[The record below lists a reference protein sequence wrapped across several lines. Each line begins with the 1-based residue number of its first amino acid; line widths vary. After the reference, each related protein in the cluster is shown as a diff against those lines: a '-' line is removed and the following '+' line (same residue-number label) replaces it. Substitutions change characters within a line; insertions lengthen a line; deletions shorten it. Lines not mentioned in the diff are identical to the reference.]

1 MKLKHTYTFLVLLL
15 SLSINAQVSKDD
27 VLFTVEGDKVN
38 ASEFVRVYNKNLDL
52 VQDESQKD
60 VDAYLEL
67 FINYKLKLKEAKD
80 LELDKKPSYL
90 RELSNYKRQ
99 LAKNY
104 LTDNKVTDE
113 LIAEAYQRTINEVK
127 ASHILIKMPEDASP
141 EDTLHVYNEILKLRD
156 RLINEGFEKVK
167 NDVHDSKRIFVEGLG
182 YFSCFKMVYDFENA
196 AYSTNVGEVSMPFR
210 TNFGYHI
217 VQVHDKR
224 KSRGEVTVGNI
235 MVSTSNVDSLQGSP
249 EERIADIYK
258 KLSQGENFESLA
270 KQFSDDKSSASKGGK
285 MEPFSGGQLSSEIFE
300 DKAFDLKNI
309 GEFSPPFKTQFGW
322 HIIKLYDKKEVESF
336 ENLKPE
342 LEVKVKRD
350 SRSKLI
356 NDALVNDLKSK
367 YKITSN
373 EEALSYFESIL
384 NDDYYKRSWTLPLD
398 FDGSKTLAKIKD
410 KQLLYSDFGNL
421 LVRAQRRSKPN
432 MSFKDIIS
440 DNYNIFLNQNLIQ
453 FQEENL
459 ENENEDFANIVG
471 EYRDGLLLFDLMESK
486 IWNVATTDSVGLK
499 SFYENNK
506 ENYFVNERVDA
517 IVASSAK
524 QSEIEKVSEM
534 LKQGKTPDQ
543 IKEAINVNGQVSVI
557 FTTGILEKNHQALP
571 DNFVFKSGVS
581 EIYKH
586 NESFIVVKVNSILP
600 KELKSF
606 DDAKG
611 KIISDYQVYKEKT
624 WLEELNKKYK
634 VIVDQ
639 QVLSKVKAQIN
650 NQ

>member
-1 MKLKHTYTFLVLLL
+1 MKLKHIYTSLFLLL
-15 SLSINAQVSKDD
+15 SSIAIAQVSKEDI
-27 VLFTVEGDKVN
+27 LFTVDNEEVF
-38 ASEFVRVYNKNLDL
+38 ATEFVRVYNKNLDL

-80 LELDKKPSYL
+80 LEFDQKASYI
-90 RELSNYKRQ
+90 RELSNYKKQ

-113 LIAEAYQRTINEVK
+113 LIAEAYERTINEVK
-127 ASHILIKMPEDASP
+127 ASHILIKMPEDVSP
-141 EDTLHVYNEILKLRD
+141 EDTLEVYNEILKLRD
-156 RLINEGFEKVK
+156 RLVNEGFEKVK
-167 NDVHDSKRIFVEGLG
+167 NDVHDGKRIFVEGLG

-196 AYSTNVGEVSMPFR
+196 AYNTNVGEVSLPFR

-217 VQVHDKR
+217 VQVYDKR

-235 MVSTSNVDSLQGSP
+235 MVSTIETDSLQGRP

-258 KLSQGENFESLA
+258 KLSQGEDFESLA

-300 DKAFDLKNI
+300 DEAFNLKNI
-309 GEFSPPFKTQFGW
+309 GDVSAPFKTEFGW

-356 NDALVNDLKSK
+356 NNALVDDLKK
-367 YKITSN
+367 RYKITVN
-373 EEALSYFESIL
+373 QKDLSYFESIL
-384 NDDYYKRSWTLPLD
+384 NDDYYKRTWTLPSD
-398 FDGSKTLAKIKD
+398 FDGSKTLVQIENKP
-410 KQLLYSDFGNL
+410 LFYSDFGNFL
-421 LVRAQRRSKPN
+421 LRVQRRSKPN
-432 MSFKDIIS
+432 IPFKDIIS
-440 DNYNIFLNQNLIQ
+440 DNYKIFLDQNLIQ

-459 ENENEDFANIVG
+459 ENENDNFANIVG
-471 EYRDGLLLFDLMESK
+471 EYRDGLLLFDLMENK
-486 IWNVATTDSVGLK
+486 IWNVAITDSVGLK
-499 SFYENNK
+499 SFYDNNK
-506 ENYFVNERVDA
+506 ENYFVDERVDA

-524 QSEIEKVSEM
+524 ESEIEKVSEM
-534 LKQGKTPDQ
+534 LKQGKSPDQ
-543 IKEAINVNGQVSVI
+543 IKEILNTNDKVGVI
-557 FTTGILEKNHQALP
+557 FTAGIMERNHQSLP
-571 DNFVFKSGVS
+571 EGFVFKEGIS
-581 EIYKH
+581 EVYKH
-586 NESFIVVKVNSILP
+586 DDSFVIVDVKTILP

-611 KIISDYQVYKEKT
+611 KIISDYQAYKEET
-624 WLEELNKKYK
+624 WLTELHNKYK
-634 VIVDQ
+634 VNVNQ
-639 QVLSKVKAQIN
+639 KVLNKVKDQIN